1 METIGRMKKKIIAI
15 LFCIIFLAPSCA
27 PAKPSWD
34 RTQPDTL
41 FEAVN
46 VKDNK
51 KVTEF
56 DKGLMKFLS
65 MGTVI
70 WLLHVL
76 TTR

>member
-1 METIGRMKKKIIAI
+1 MKKI
-15 LFCIIFLAPSCA
+15 LILVTVLLLACSCA
-27 PAKPSWD
+27 SAKPSWEYKKS
-34 RTQPDTL
+34 PDTL

-46 VKDNK
+46 VKDNP
-51 KVTEF
+51 KVTKF

-70 WLLHVL
+70 WVLHVL